1 MSDKEFL
8 EDEQLDEFKASF
20 GDPSEVP
27 EPSNK
32 ETPKRKGDKDVED
45 DPKDAPTAVKVPGT
59 KAGMI
64 NAMMTKMNEMQPK
77 TLKAAYGNMM
87 SAMMPKNEEV
97 ELEFEEE
104 VHSVRSLPK
113 VTSEDIDIS
122 EDVAAMFAGDDLSE
136 DFKQKVHTVFEAAVV
151 AKVNEQLETI
161 SANFESELAEE
172 VDSIRTE
179 MAEKLDEYTDYVVE
193 QWMDENRLA
202 VEHGIKAE
210 MVENFMSG
218 MKELFT
224 EHYIDIPDE
233 KVDVVEELAAKAEE
247 LEARLNEEIE
257 RSVEMRSVVEQYT
270 KDSLIEQISEDLTE
284 TQKAK
289 FKTLAEGIDFADEDT
304 FVSKIS
310 TIKESYFGG
319 VEETTHHY
327 EFDEAEPLEEEAKPR
342 AASGPMSAYVSAIS
356 RSIKK

>member
-27 EPSNK
+27 EPTNK

-97 ELEFEEE
+97 EFEEE
-104 VHSVRSLPK
+104 VVSVRSLPK
-113 VTSEDIDIS
+113 VTSEDVDVTR
-122 EDVAAMFAGDDLSE
+122 DVAEMFAGDDLSE
-136 DFKQKVHTVFEAAVV
+136 EFKEKVTTVFEAALV
-151 AKVNEQLETI
+151 AKVNEQLEMI
-161 SANFESELAEE
+161 SANFESELSEE
-172 VDSIRTE
+172 VDTLRNE
-179 MAEKLDEYTDYVVE
+179 MVEKLDDYTDYVVE

-202 VEHGIKAE
+202 VEQGIKAD
-210 MVENFMSG
+210 MVENFMAG

-257 RSVEMRSVVEQYT
+257 RNVAMCNLVEEYN
-270 KDSLIEQISEDLTE
+270 KDSLIEQVSEDLTE

-289 FKTLAEGIDFADEDT
+289 FKTLAEGIDFSDEET
-304 FVSKIS
+304 FVNKIY
-310 TIKESYFGG
+310 TIKESYFGA
-319 VEETTHHY
+319 VDKATFNY
-327 EFDEAEPLEEEAKPR
+327 EFDESEPLEEEAKPV
-342 AASGPMSAYVSAIS
+342 ASGPMSAYVSAIS